1 MKVRTMANKKTII
14 KVIGA
19 IKTVYNY
26 FGKESDIELLVNT
39 WHTLLAEYTD
49 EEVNKGLYMALKKCK
64 YAPVPADIIEQIESF
79 RNIKKPSETQLW
91 VEYQKAL
98 KEVLYLSYR
107 LNYNY
112 IDYSG
117 LSQGEQARRRID
129 EIWEE
134 LPQELQIYVGDK
146 EELLTNARAL
156 NYSEGSYERNRFS
169 KNYPIIQKR
178 VEDRLAFEKVSN
190 LLLEEGF

>member
-1 MKVRTMANKKTII
+1 MANKKTII

-19 IKTVYNY
+19 IKTVYSY
-26 FGKESDIELLVNT
+26 FGKDTDIEMLVNT
-39 WHTLLAEYTD
+39 WHSLLIEYTD
-49 EEVNKGLYMALKKCK
+49 EEVNRGLYMALKKCK
-64 YAPVPADIIEQIESF
+64 YAPVPADIIEQIETF
-79 RNIKKPSETQLW
+79 RSIKKPSETQLW
-91 VEYQKAL
+91 VAYQKAL

-107 LNYNY
+107 LHYNY
-112 IDYSG
+112 VDYTG
-117 LSQGEQARRRID
+117 LSQGEQAKRRID

-134 LPQELQIYVGDK
+134 LPQELQIYIGDK

-169 KNYPIIQKR
+169 KNFAIIQKR